1 MLCETVIHDEIVLQ
15 INRGR
20 NSPIAAY
27 TKEIKTSTSL
37 AEIKI
42 RENTVMKNPY
52 TIKKENNFWNKKKVE
67 PLSAVYNLN
76 MSYLSFIIL

>member
-1 MLCETVIHDEIVLQ
+1 MRDTVIHDEIVLQ

-27 TKEIKTSTSL
+27 TKGIKTSTSL

-52 TIKKENNFWNKKKVE
+52 TIKKENNFWNKKKG
-67 PLSAVYNLN
+67 
-76 MSYLSFIIL
+76 